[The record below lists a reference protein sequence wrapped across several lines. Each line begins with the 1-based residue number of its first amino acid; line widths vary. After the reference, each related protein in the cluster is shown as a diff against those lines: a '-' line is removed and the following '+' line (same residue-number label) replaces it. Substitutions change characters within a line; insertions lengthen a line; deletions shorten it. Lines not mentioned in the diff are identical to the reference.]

1 MRKEQVF
8 FLIYIVLLFVLW
20 WGIVTH
26 KMKHYTSDTRQTALQ
41 SENTRIAEQNETL
54 KKYVLY
60 LQTQAFRDKIIK
72 DELGY
77 KRRGEQVISITNEET
92 HRTYA
97 VVSENPIRPILY
109 KESAP
114 QDTMKNYEKWM
125 YFLFEKDIRK

>member
-1 MRKEQVF
+1 MRKEQFF
-8 FLIYIVLLFVLW
+8 FLVYIFILLTLGW
-20 WGIVTH
+20 NIVTH
-26 KMKHYTSDTRQTALQ
+26 KMKNYTNDTRQMALEA
-41 SENTRIAEQNETL
+41 ENTRIVSQNEIL

-77 KRRGEQVISITNEET
+77 KRKGEQVISITNEET

-97 VVSENPIRPILY
+97 AVSEDPIRPILY

-114 QDTMKNYEKWM
+114 QDTMQNYEKWV
-125 YFLFEKDIRK
+125 YFLFERDMR